1 MVISLACWSTNADWL
16 RGSRT
21 KEALVN
27 GDIFDS
33 KGFHV
38 GVVIGP
44 AIFDLK
50 GKKLYDLK
58 GTNIYRLSGELVGHL
73 NDTSGSER
81 RLDKAT
87 DRLFS

>member
-1 MVISLACWSTNADWL
+1 M
-16 RGSRT
+16 
-21 KEALVN
+21 N

-58 GTNIYRLSGELVGHL
+58 GTNIYLVTGYPVNWL
-73 NDTSGSER
+73 VI
-81 RLDKAT
+81 
-87 DRLFS
+87 

>member
-1 MVISLACWSTNADWL
+1 M
-16 RGSRT
+16 
-21 KEALVN
+21 N

-58 GTNIYRLSGELVGHL
+58 GTVRVPLIAGLTSPCNELCSPPIFQEAA
-73 NDTSGSER
+73 D
-81 RLDKAT
+81 
-87 DRLFS
+87 

>member
-1 MVISLACWSTNADWL
+1 M
-16 RGSRT
+16 
-21 KEALVN
+21 N

-58 GTNIYRLSGELVGHL
+58 GTNIYGKPP
-73 NDTSGSER
+73 R
-81 RLDKAT
+81 RDALRRGGLMVENCTYGQSYDQCVEST
-87 DRLFS
+87 

>member
-1 MVISLACWSTNADWL
+1 
-16 RGSRT
+16 
-21 KEALVN
+21 VN

-38 GVVIGP
+38 GAVIGP
-44 AIFDLK
+44 AIFDLT

-58 GTNIYRLSGELVGHL
+58 GTNIYRLSGELAGHL
-73 NDTSGSER
+73 DDTSGSER

>member
-1 MVISLACWSTNADWL
+1 M
-16 RGSRT
+16 
-21 KEALVN
+21 N

-58 GTNIYRLSGELVGHL
+58 GTNIYRTHPGKAAGLSQAR
-73 NDTSGSER
+73 ER
-81 RLDKAT
+81 WRVYDVA
-87 DRLFS
+87 REVQAAC